1 MVKEPNFSSLTAKIE
16 MQEPPSIQKSTS
28 MKPWGKRIII
38 GGLPRSGSTL
48 LRFMLDRAPSI
59 LAGPETNFFRMP
71 LWHCQAK
78 IDDVSSYISSK
89 FKINQDDI
97 RAAINSSHTSV
108 EAFDKI
114 ITSYRDANSPTANIW
129 AEKSPNNCYSY
140 HRLLAENS
148 ELYFISTVRHGLDV
162 VTSKIKNHPV
172 NSDYWCPIQRYID
185 DCTAVANFSHHRHF
199 ILSYEDLVTTP
210 TKTAKELFSF
220 LEIDFEESCLTDFNA
235 KSPTRDLTKVNQEKL
250 KGPLSSQWVDR
261 WRDSEHT
268 EKVIEFKKNSQAMRW
283 LNHFEYKA

>member
-1 MVKEPNFSSLTAKIE
+1 MNKSFSGSTKLVKEPNFSSLTAKIE

-78 IDDVSSYISSK
+78 IDDVSSYISS
-89 FKINQDDI
+89 
-97 RAAINSSHTSV
+97 
-108 EAFDKI
+108 
-114 ITSYRDANSPTANIW
+114 
-129 AEKSPNNCYSY
+129 
-140 HRLLAENS
+140 
-148 ELYFISTVRHGLDV
+148 
-162 VTSKIKNHPV
+162 NHPV